1 MKRILFGTIA
11 VALAAAMGT
20 VAVPALTASA
30 SATKAAAA
38 AQTAA
43 AQTVGQV
50 DGNVSSAALSSWE
63 TDGIVFSL
71 VYGNG
76 VIYAGG
82 TFGNALPPGTPA
94 GTTTGEVPRT
104 FIAAFNSTTGALI
117 TSFDPTITY
126 SGTNAHPGVFAMAL
140 SPDGST
146 LYIGGIFD
154 HVNGV
159 AHSDLAALST
169 STGALTSWNPTTGA
183 EVRSIA
189 VSPNGSEIY
198 IGGAFGALDNKTRT
212 FAAAVN
218 NTTGALLPWAPVLD
232 SSVYALAV
240 DPDDSQVLLGG
251 YFQNINGVA
260 QNSAGAVDAVT
271 GTTNIPWGP
280 GNFIPHNSGC
290 QSSVKDIVVS
300 GGTAYFADE
309 GNGGGCFD
317 GDWALTL
324 GSTDTLLWES
334 PCLGATQA
342 LTVINGFL
350 FKGSHAHDCA
360 WAPGGWPEVRMAD
373 GTRLPWHLLDQSTAD
388 GTIGH
393 WTPDTNVGDASV
405 WQGTDGL
412 GPHAMATDGS
422 QLFLGGDF
430 TTVNNKAQQ
439 GIAIFPSGKDA
450 TAPTNPTA
458 APTVTSTL
466 AGVDNISFPATS
478 SKDVGTLSYRIFRDG
493 GSSPIATLTATSWPE
508 PGDQPLL
515 RYEDTGLTPGSSHTY
530 TYQAYDGTHYTAK
543 SPASASVTVASS
555 TPTLNYQQTVLNDNP
570 SFLWPLNDTGGTAA
584 DASPNGFN
592 GTYEPGTTQGAPG
605 PFAGQTATA
614 FDGQSGNVASA
625 NSVASPGPQ
634 VFSVEAWFNTTTIDG
649 GKIVGFGNAQTGGN
663 SANNNASPGSSN
675 YDRHIYMMNDG
686 QITFGVYNGSVQTIE
701 TPTTYNDGRWHY
713 VVGTLGPSGM
723 ALYVDGQL
731 IGTNSVTSAQAYTGF
746 WRVGGDN
753 LNAWNLDPWGSNS
766 QGTTQPHSFWF
777 NGTIADVAV
786 YPVALSASQVSAHYA
801 AALQQGISQ

>member
-1 MKRILFGTIA
+1 MKRILFGTVA
-11 VALAAAMGT
+11 VAVAAAIGT
-20 VAVPALTASA
+20 VAVQAATAS
-30 SATKAAAA
+30 T
-38 AQTAA
+38 TAA
-43 AQTVGQV
+43 PMVAATPTVGQV
-50 DGNVSSAALSSWE
+50 DGGVSSAALSSWE

-104 FIAAFNSTTGALI
+104 YLAAFNSTTGALI

-126 SGTNAHPGVFAMAL
+126 SGSNAHPGIFAMAL

-146 LYIGGIFD
+146 LYVGGIFSS
-154 HVNGV
+154 VNGV
-159 AHSDLAALST
+159 ARSNLAAFST
-169 STGALTSWNPTTGA
+169 STGALTSWDPTTGA

-189 VSPNGSEIY
+189 PSPSGSEIY
-198 IGGAFGALDNKTRT
+198 IGGAFGAMDSKTRT

-218 NTTGALLPWAPVLD
+218 NTTGGLLPWAPVLD

-240 DPDDSQVLLGG
+240 TPDDSQVLLGG
-251 YFQNINGVA
+251 YFQHINGVA
-260 QNSAGAVDAVT
+260 QNSAGAVDTVT
-271 GTTNIPWGP
+271 GTTNVPWGP

-290 QSSVKDIVVS
+290 QSSVKDIVIS

-324 GSTDTLLWES
+324 GSTDTLLWQS

-342 LTVINGFL
+342 LEVVNGFL

-360 WAPGGWPEVRMAD
+360 WIPGGWPEVRMAD
-373 GTRLPWHLLDQSTAD
+373 GTRLPWHLLDQSLST
-388 GTIGH
+388 GQIGH
-393 WTPDTNVGDASV
+393 WTPNTNVGDASV

-422 QLFLGGDF
+422 QLFVGGDF
-430 TTVNNKAQQ
+430 TTVNNKPQS
-439 GIAIFPSGKDA
+439 GIAIFPQGKDS
-450 TAPTNPTA
+450 TAPTNPTV
-458 APTVTSTL
+458 APTVTSTV
-466 AGVDNISFPATS
+466 AGVDTVTFPATS
-478 SKDVGTLSYRIFRDG
+478 SKDVGTLEYRIFRDG
-493 GSSPIATLTATSWPE
+493 GTSPIATLTATSWPE
-508 PGDQPLL
+508 PGDQPTL

-530 TYQAYDGTHYTAK
+530 TYQAYDGSKYTAK
-543 SPASASVTVASS
+543 SPASAAVTVSS
-555 TPTLNYQQTVLNDNP
+555 TTPAQNYEQTVLSNDP
-570 SFLWPLNDTGGTAA
+570 SFLWQLNDSGSTAA

-592 GTYEPGTTQGAPG
+592 GIYEPGTTQGAAG
-605 PFAGQTATA
+605 PFAGQTATS
-614 FDGQSGNVASA
+614 FDGQSGIVTSA

-634 VFSVEAWFNTTTIDG
+634 VFSVEAWFNTSTDDG
-649 GKIVGFGNAQTGGN
+649 GKIVGFGNAQTGGS
-663 SANNNASPGSSN
+663 SANNNASPGSSS

-686 QITFGVYNGSVQTIE
+686 QIVFGVYNGSVQTIE
-701 TPTTYNDGRWHY
+701 TPTTYNDGQWHY

-731 IGTNSVTSAQAYTGF
+731 IGTNSTTTAQAYTGY

-753 LNAWNLDPWGSNS
+753 LNSWNLDPWGSNS
-766 QGTTQPHSFWF
+766 QGTTQPHSFYF
-777 NGTIADVAV
+777 NGTIGDVAV
-786 YPVALSASQVSAHYA
+786 YPVALSASQVAAHYA
-801 AALQQGISQ
+801 AALAQGISQ